1 MLTREGST
9 KIINLMTPRAGVPVL
24 GHVHIGHIVK
34 MHYFSEDLLY
44 SWPLYRQTEY
54 KVLISMEA
62 STKILNFMTPWAG
75 VPVLGCGHISHIL
88 KMHYFFE
95 NLLYSWLSCRVIECI
110 IILNRDAST

>member
-1 MLTREGST
+1 MMTREGST

-54 KVLISMEA
+54 KVLISMEVC
-62 STKILNFMTPWAG
+62 TKILNFMTPSG
-75 VPVLGCGHISHIL
+75 PDHPHPSHYTMRRLSFKVFEISL
-88 KMHYFFE
+88 YV
-95 NLLYSWLSCRVIECI
+95 NL
-110 IILNRDAST
+110 N